1 MIIYRFVLIGGCQME
16 LRKQLVAQI
25 KVQDLARQ
33 LHVNRSVIYQ
43 SINGDGSRQIRVLI
57 AKIVHVRPS
66 ELWAD
71 NPPFKKT
78 LDDALF
84 ILEHPGL

>member
-1 MIIYRFVLIGGCQME
+1 MENLKLLIDKG
-16 LRKQLVAQI
+16 I
-25 KVQDLARQ
+25 SVQQLARQ

-43 SINGDGSRQIRVLI
+43 SINGEGSRCIRVTI
-57 AKIVHVRPS
+57 AQIIGIRPS

-71 NPPFKKT
+71 NSVFKKT

-84 ILEHPGL
+84 IMHTQINFTND